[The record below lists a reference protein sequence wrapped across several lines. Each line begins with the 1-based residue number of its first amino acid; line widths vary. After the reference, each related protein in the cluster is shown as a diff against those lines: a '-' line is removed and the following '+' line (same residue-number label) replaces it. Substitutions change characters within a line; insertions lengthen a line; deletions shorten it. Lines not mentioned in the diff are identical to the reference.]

1 MNAQKRW
8 VKRVVRATKKG
19 VLLSKYFQLIDVK
32 MNSVWG
38 NKKRALYG
46 LGPFLVTFEKY
57 LVLGSTAHAHIRM
70 SYVFIT
76 EDR

>member
-1 MNAQKRW
+1 MNAQKRR
-8 VKRVVRATKKG
+8 VKRVGRATKKW
-19 VLLSKYFQLIDVK
+19 VLLSKYFQVIVK

-38 NKKRALYG
+38 NKKRTLYD